1 MLPFILY
8 FITAIFTSI
17 HLLTLMSLWAY
28 GAQVN
33 SFELLALL
41 VSFCLLIAAYLSL
54 FRPYAAA
61 RLALLAALI
70 MWSFYAPAIAHY
82 VRGRLQKRSVLSAAA
97 FQESVDPQ
105 LLVRSNYVQPAARC
119 RTEET
124 SSACR

>member
-8 FITAIFTSI
+8 FVTAIFTSI

-28 GAQVN
+28 GAPVN

-41 VSFCLLIAAYLSL
+41 GSFCLLIAAYLSL

-61 RLALLAALI
+61 RLALLAALV
-70 MWSFYAPAIAHY
+70 MWAFYGPAIAHY
-82 VRGRLQKRSVLSAAA
+82 VRGRLQKRSVLSVATFQGSAA
-97 FQESVDPQ
+97 PQ
-105 LLVRSNYVQPAARC
+105 LQLRSNYAQPAARC

-124 SSACR
+124 FAACR